1 MCLNFMAFFK
11 LRAGPGKEVEYKI
24 HVVSK
29 SYLWASAFYIFTS
42 NDGSSAD
49 SALMRAACS
58 LNGHTQRPQASSA
71 ETLLNQP
78 ARARTFAERRAN
90 YLHVTL

>member
-1 MCLNFMAFFK
+1 MACFK

-24 HVVSK
+24 HVSK

-42 NDGSSAD
+42 NGGSSAD

-58 LNGHTQRPQASSA
+58 LNRPQASSA

-90 YLHVTL
+90 CLHVTL